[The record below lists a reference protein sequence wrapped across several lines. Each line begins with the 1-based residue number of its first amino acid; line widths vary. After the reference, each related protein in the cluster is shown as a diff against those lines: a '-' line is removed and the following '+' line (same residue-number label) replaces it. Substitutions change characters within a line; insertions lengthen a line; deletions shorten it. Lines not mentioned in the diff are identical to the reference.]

1 MRVIVAALLAAG
13 LSACASNA
21 SFIPRPT
28 DGYAA
33 LKARETILLKLGTLS
48 GDLVLP
54 AGTVLVGDRR
64 LPSGEQLFCG
74 DAVAY
79 DAHFGMS
86 TRKSHMCFA
95 KRGEVLAIMPDRSP
109 GVVSE
114 SPVPA
119 GAIEEFRLR

>member
-1 MRVIVAALLAAG
+1 MRVLAAVLAAG

-21 SFIPRPT
+21 SFIPRPA

-33 LKARETILLKLGTLS
+33 LKVRETILLKLGALS

-64 LPSGEQLFCG
+64 MPSGEQLFCG
-74 DAVAY
+74 DAGAY
-79 DAHFGMS
+79 DATFGMS
-86 TRKSHMCFA
+86 ARKSHMCFA
-95 KRGEVLAIMPDRSP
+95 KRGGVLAIMPDRSP

-114 SPVPA
+114 SAIPT
-119 GAIEEFRLR
+119 GSIEEFRLR